1 MTAQELS
8 ADLPPALAHPDG
20 GSAAWLERHGR
31 AVMGTYGTPL
41 RTLVRGEGAQVWD
54 ADGRRYVDL
63 LAGIATSVLGHA
75 HPLLTAA
82 VTSQMATLGH
92 VSNFFATPAQVAL
105 AEQLLAI
112 TRAEPGGRVFF
123 ANSGAEANEAA
134 FKIARRTGRPRIVA
148 ARGAF
153 HGRTMGALAMTWN
166 PSYREPFAPLPGGVE
181 HVPFGDV
188 DALAAALAQVD
199 DDGADRGQVAAVVLE
214 PVQGEGGVL
223 PAPDGYL
230 AAARRLATEAGAL
243 LVLDEVQTGIARTG
257 AWFAHQLPGIG
268 LDAGTLPDVVTLAK
282 ALGGGVPVGA
292 AVAVTDRAGGLLGAG
307 QHGTTYG
314 GNPLATAAGLAVLH
328 VVERDGLAERAR
340 SIGEQLQSAV
350 DALVALPT
358 DQRPPLLAGLRG
370 VGALQAL
377 VLDAPASKDVA
388 AAALEA
394 GFIVNAVAP
403 DAVRVAPP
411 LVLTDAQLAEF
422 TDALPGILQRAHAT
436 RAAAAASQAPTP
448 PAPTGS
454 PE

>member
-1 MTAQELS
+1 MTGRHLS
-8 ADLPPALAHPDG
+8 EAATGPAPELPPALAHPDG

-82 VTSQMATLGH
+82 VTSQLATLGH

-123 ANSGAEANEAA
+123 TNSGAEANEAA

-148 ARGAF
+148 AQGAF

-181 HVPFGDV
+181 HVPYGDV
-188 DALAAALAQVD
+188 DALAAALAD
-199 DDGADRGQVAAVVLE
+199 HTAGEVAAVVLE

-230 AAARRLATEAGAL
+230 AAARRLTSEAGAL

-257 AWFAHQLPGIG
+257 AWFAHQLPGLG

-292 AVAVTDRAGGLLGAG
+292 AVAVTERAAGLLGAG

-328 VVERDGLAERAR
+328 VVERDGLAERATR
-340 SIGEQLQSAV
+340 VGEQLQAAV
-350 DALVALPT
+350 DALVA
-358 DQRPPLLAGLRG
+358 DGAPLLTGLRG

-403 DAVRVAPP
+403 DAVRLAPP
-411 LVLTDAQLAEF
+411 LVITDAQLAEL
-422 TDALPGILQRAHAT
+422 TDALPGILARAAAA
-436 RAAAAASQAPTP
+436 RAAAAAPAQ

>member
-1 MTAQELS
+1 MTGRHLS
-8 ADLPPALAHPDG
+8 EASTELPPALAHPDG

-41 RTLVRGEGAQVWD
+41 RTLVRGEGAVVWD

-82 VTSQMATLGH
+82 VTSQLATLGH

-123 ANSGAEANEAA
+123 TNSGAEANEAA

-166 PSYREPFAPLPGGVE
+166 PAYREPFAPLPGGVE
-181 HVPFGDV
+181 HVPYGDV
-188 DALAAALAQVD
+188 DALAAALAD
-199 DDGADRGQVAAVVLE
+199 TSAGEVAAVVLE

-230 AAARRLATEAGAL
+230 AAARRLTSEAGAL

-257 AWFAHQLPGIG
+257 AWFAHQLPGLG

-292 AVAVTDRAGGLLGAG
+292 AVAVTTRAAGLLAAG

-340 SIGEQLQSAV
+340 SIGEQLQVAV
-350 DALVALPT
+350 DALVGLPVE
-358 DQRPPLLAGLRG
+358 QRPPLLAGLRG

-377 VLDAPASKDVA
+377 VLDRPAAKDVA

-403 DAVRVAPP
+403 DAVRLAPP
-411 LVLTDAQLAEF
+411 LVITDAQLAEF
-422 TDALPGILQRAHAT
+422 TDALPGILQRA
-436 RAAAAASQAPTP
+436 AASQAPTP

>member
-1 MTAQELS
+1 
-8 ADLPPALAHPDG
+8 
-20 GSAAWLERHGR
+20 
-31 AVMGTYGTPL
+31 MGTYGTPL

-105 AEQLLAI
+105 AEQLLAT

-134 FKIARRTGRPRIVA
+134 FKIARRTGRPRIIA

-166 PSYREPFAPLPGGVE
+166 PNYREPFAPLPGGVE

-188 DALAAALAQVD
+188 DALAAALH
-199 DDGADRGQVAAVVLE
+199 DDGRGAGGGTVAAVVLE

-230 AAARRLATEAGAL
+230 AAARQLTTEAGAL

-257 AWFAHQLPGIG
+257 AWFAHQLPGLG
-268 LDAGTLPDVVTLAK
+268 LEPGTLPDVVTLAK

-292 AVAVTDRAGGLLGAG
+292 AVAVTTKAGSLLGAG

-340 SIGEQLQSAV
+340 SIGQQLQTAV
-350 DALVALPT
+350 DTLVAGGA
-358 DQRPPLLAGLRG
+358 PLLTGLRG

-403 DAVRVAPP
+403 DAVRIAPP

-422 TDALPGILQRAHAT
+422 TTALPGILER
-436 RAAAAASQAPTP
+436 AAASQAPVA

>member
-1 MTAQELS
+1 MSAHDLS
-8 ADLPPALAHPDG
+8 ARATADLPPALARPDG

-82 VTSQMATLGH
+82 VTSQLATLGH

-123 ANSGAEANEAA
+123 TNSGAEANEAA
-134 FKIARRTGRPRIVA
+134 FKMARRTGRPRVVA
-148 ARGAF
+148 AKGAF

-166 PSYREPFAPLPGGVE
+166 PSYREPFAPMPGGVE
-181 HVPFGDV
+181 HVPYGDV
-188 DALAAALAQVD
+188 DALAAALSD
-199 DDGADRGQVAAVVLE
+199 HGAGEVAAVVLE

-230 AAARRLATEAGAL
+230 AAARRLTSEAGAL

-257 AWFAHQLPGIG
+257 AWFAHQLPGLG

-292 AVAVTDRAGGLLGAG
+292 AVAVTERAAGLLGAG

-328 VVERDGLAERAR
+328 VVERDGLAERATR
-340 SIGEQLQSAV
+340 VGEQLRSAV
-350 DALVALPT
+350 EALLARPT
-358 DQRPPLLAGLRG
+358 EQRPPLLAGLRG

-403 DAVRVAPP
+403 DAVRIAPP
-411 LVLTDAQLAEF
+411 LVITDAQLAEF
-422 TDALPGILQRAHAT
+422 TDALPGVLQ
-436 RAAAAASQAPTP
+436 RAAAARAAASAPAP

>member
-1 MTAQELS
+1 MSAQETS
-8 ADLPPALAHPDG
+8 TDASTQLPPALAHPDG
-20 GSAAWLERHGR
+20 GSTAWLERHGR

-82 VTSQMATLGH
+82 VTSQLATLGH

-123 ANSGAEANEAA
+123 TNSGAEANEAA
-134 FKIARRTGRPRIVA
+134 FKIARRTGRPRIIA

-181 HVPFGDV
+181 HVPYGDV
-188 DALAAALAQVD
+188 DALATALAT
-199 DDGADRGQVAAVVLE
+199 DDGHDDGGQRGEVAAVVLE

-230 AAARRLATEAGAL
+230 AAARRLTSEAGAL

-257 AWFAHQLPGIG
+257 AWFAHQLPGLG

-292 AVAVTDRAGGLLGAG
+292 AVAVTERAAGLLGAG

-328 VVERDGLAERAR
+328 VVERDRLAERAR
-340 SIGEQLQSAV
+340 QVGEQLRTAV
-350 DALVALPT
+350 DALVA
-358 DQRPPLLAGLRG
+358 DGAPLLTGVRG

-403 DAVRVAPP
+403 EAVRIAPP
-411 LVLTDAQLAEF
+411 LVITEAQLAEF
-422 TDALPGILQRAHAT
+422 TDALPAILQRAAAA
-436 RAAAAASQAPTP
+436 RAASSTP

>member
-1 MTAQELS
+1 MSASTTGTDLS
-8 ADLPPALAHPDG
+8 KDLPPALAHPDG

-188 DALAAALAQVD
+188 DALAAALD
-199 DDGADRGQVAAVVLE
+199 DDERGQVAAVVLE

-257 AWFAHQLPGIG
+257 AWFAHQLPGLG
-268 LDAGTLPDVVTLAK
+268 LEPGTLPDVVTLAK

-292 AVAVTDRAGGLLGAG
+292 AVAVTDRAGSLLGAG

-328 VVERDGLAERAR
+328 VVERDGLAARAR
-340 SIGEQLQSAV
+340 SIGDQLQAAV
-350 DALVALPT
+350 DALVGQPEER
-358 DQRPPLLAGLRG
+358 RPPLLVGLRG

-422 TDALPGILQRAHAT
+422 TGALPGILQRAAAA
-436 RAAAAASQAPTP
+436 RAAASSPTP

>member
-1 MTAQELS
+1 MTGRHLS
-8 ADLPPALAHPDG
+8 EAATGPASELPPALAHPDG

-82 VTSQMATLGH
+82 VTSQLATLGH

-123 ANSGAEANEAA
+123 TNSGAEANEAA

-148 ARGAF
+148 AQGAF

-181 HVPFGDV
+181 HVPYGDV
-188 DALAAALAQVD
+188 DALAAALAD
-199 DDGADRGQVAAVVLE
+199 HTAGEVAAVVLE

-230 AAARRLATEAGAL
+230 AAARRLTSEAGAL
-243 LVLDEVQTGIARTG
+243 LVLDEVQTGIGRTG
-257 AWFAHQLPGIG
+257 AWFAHQLPGLG

-292 AVAVTDRAGGLLGAG
+292 AVAVTERAAGLLGAG

-328 VVERDGLAERAR
+328 VVERDGLAERATR
-340 SIGEQLQSAV
+340 VGEQLQAAV
-350 DALVALPT
+350 DALVA
-358 DQRPPLLAGLRG
+358 DGAPLLTGLRG

-403 DAVRVAPP
+403 DAVRIAPP
-411 LVLTDAQLAEF
+411 LVITDAQLAEL
-422 TDALPGILQRAHAT
+422 TDALPGILARAAT
-436 RAAAAASQAPTP
+436 ARAAAASPAP

>member
-1 MTAQELS
+1 VSASTTGTDLS
-8 ADLPPALAHPDG
+8 KDLPELPGVLAHPDG

-112 TRAEPGGRVFF
+112 TRAERGGRVFF

-188 DALAAALAQVD
+188 DALAAALD
-199 DDGADRGQVAAVVLE
+199 DDGRGQVAAVVLE

-257 AWFAHQLPGIG
+257 AWFAHQLPGLG

-292 AVAVTDRAGGLLGAG
+292 AVAVTDRAGSLLGAG

-328 VVERDGLAERAR
+328 VVERDGLAARAR
-340 SIGEQLQSAV
+340 SIGEQLQTAV
-350 DALVALPT
+350 DALVA
-358 DQRPPLLAGLRG
+358 DGAPLLTGLRG

-422 TDALPGILQRAHAT
+422 TDALPGILQRAAAT
-436 RAAAAASQAPTP
+436 HAAADTTSSAATP

>member
-1 MTAQELS
+1 MTTSTQPTDLS
-8 ADLPPALAHPDG
+8 KDLPPALAHPDG

-188 DALAAALAQVD
+188 DALAAALDEVD
-199 DDGADRGQVAAVVLE
+199 DDGGQRGQVAAVVLE

-257 AWFAHQLPGIG
+257 AWFAHQLPGLG
-268 LDAGTLPDVVTLAK
+268 LEPGTLPDVVTLAK

-292 AVAVTDRAGGLLGAG
+292 AVAVTDRAGSLLGAG

-328 VVERDGLAERAR
+328 VVERDGLAARAR
-340 SIGEQLQSAV
+340 SIGAQLQSVV
-350 DALVALPT
+350 DALVA
-358 DQRPPLLAGLRG
+358 DGAPLLAGLRG

-422 TDALPGILQRAHAT
+422 TTALPGILQRAAAA
-436 RAAAAASQAPTP
+436 RAATQEPTP
-448 PAPTGS
+448 SAPTGS

>member
-1 MTAQELS
+1 
-8 ADLPPALAHPDG
+8 
-20 GSAAWLERHGR
+20 
-31 AVMGTYGTPL
+31 MGTYGTPL

-188 DALAAALAQVD
+188 DALAAALDEVD
-199 DDGADRGQVAAVVLE
+199 DDGGQRGQVAAVVLE

-257 AWFAHQLPGIG
+257 AWFAHQLPGLG
-268 LDAGTLPDVVTLAK
+268 LEPGTLPDVVTLAK

-292 AVAVTDRAGGLLGAG
+292 AVAVTDRAGSLLGAG

-328 VVERDGLAERAR
+328 VVERDGLAARAR
-340 SIGEQLQSAV
+340 SIGAQLQSAV
-350 DALVALPT
+350 DALVA
-358 DQRPPLLAGLRG
+358 DGAPLLAGLRG

-422 TDALPGILQRAHAT
+422 TTALPGILQRAAAA
-436 RAAAAASQAPTP
+436 RAATQEPTP
-448 PAPTGS
+448 SAPTGS